1 MHFSVHPAQYI
12 CTRHNLKHSYRVH
25 HNRSRLLVVPDLRR
39 KTDCTVLL
47 EYTPCKICK
56 IGPRPQEYCDEAIA
70 MGLRVRLQET
80 DDIETPL
87 VGHGRT
93 FSKHDS
99 DMLARSSKTRSL
111 TTGSSIPVK
120 SSESDTAPDRKR
132 SEPIARTPQQVDKKG
147 GQSTY
152 LLVVN
157 DLYICAIILTWLFV

>member
-1 MHFSVHPAQYI
+1 VFLDLIGFTYGVHRVHFSVHPAQYI

-87 VGHGRT
+87 VGHRRT

-99 DMLARSSKTRSL
+99 NMLAGPL
-111 TTGSSIPVK
+111 TTGSLTSGPSIPVK
-120 SSESDTAPDRKR
+120 SSVSDTAQDRKR
-132 SEPIARTPQQVDKKG
+132 SKPIAPTPQRVNKKG
-147 GQSTY
+147 GQSTC
-152 LLVVN
+152 L
-157 DLYICAIILTWLFV
+157 